1 MKSIKK
7 QNGFTLIELMI
18 VVAVI
23 GILAAVAIP
32 SYANYQMRSKTSEAR
47 ICLNS
52 LALAQIAYH
61 SESNAF
67 VVCAPNPGAVPGVG
81 KMPWNAANADFSA
94 IGFQPK
100 DGNVHYQYA
109 SASADTAVDFTATST
124 GDLDGDGVLAVFQV
138 QHNTAF
144 AGPAIAGAY

>member
-1 MKSIKK
+1 MNRVNR

-18 VVAVI
+18 VVAII

-32 SYANYQMRSKTSEAR
+32 RYANYQMRSKSSEAR

-61 SESNAF
+61 GETNSYM
-67 VVCAPNPGAVPGVG
+67 VCVNNPGAVPGIQ
-81 KMPWNAANADFSA
+81 KAFWNAANVDFSM
-94 IGFQPK
+94 IGFMPK
-100 DGNVHYQYA
+100 DNSVHYQYA
-109 SASADTAVDFTATST
+109 STSANLSADFTATAT

-144 AGPAIAGAY
+144 TGPAIAGAY

>member
-1 MKSIKK
+1 MVCAKWS
-7 QNGFTLIELMI
+7 ND
-18 VVAVI
+18 
-23 GILAAVAIP
+23 
-32 SYANYQMRSKTSEAR
+32 EAR

-109 SASADTAVDFTATST
+109 SASADTTIKLWDTTDNYRELHRLEGHHDEVLSITFSPDGKLIATGSHEEIK
-124 GDLDGDGVLAVFQV
+124 LWRI
-138 QHNTAF
+138 N
-144 AGPAIAGAY
+144 